1 MKSRAYLCERCMQEG
16 RYKPAEIVHHKVY
29 LTPENINNPAITLNW
44 DNLEAL
50 CRDCH
55 EAEHAEGNKAAKHRK
70 HKRRFVVEKDGS
82 VKCVGE

>member
-1 MKSRAYLCERCMQEG
+1 MREFAAAFYNSPAWRSTRVNFMKSRAYLCERCMKEG

-50 CRDCH
+50 CRD
-55 EAEHAEGNKAAKHRK
+55 
-70 HKRRFVVEKDGS
+70 
-82 VKCVGE
+82 